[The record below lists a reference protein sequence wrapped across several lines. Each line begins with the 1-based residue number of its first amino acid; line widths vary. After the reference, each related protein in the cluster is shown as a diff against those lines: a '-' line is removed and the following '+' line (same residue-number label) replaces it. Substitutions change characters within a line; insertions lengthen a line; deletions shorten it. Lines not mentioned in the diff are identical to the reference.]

1 MIGPVP
7 QHLIGVEVIEAIGDA
22 MDLQRLS
29 FDLLRRGF
37 GVEAARVKLS
47 VTNPSPELEQ
57 VMREA
62 VDVLSGAMDYWCTVV
77 CNHTLFP
84 DDPPCSKTDWVTQF
98 YYKICTKVL
107 RAIRQKAVSY

>member
-1 MIGPVP
+1 MGSTLSVFYFYYGYPATYWDLIVGWIEIQQHFRVIGPVP

-47 VTNPSPELEQ
+47 VTNPSP
-57 VMREA
+57 
-62 VDVLSGAMDYWCTVV
+62 
-77 CNHTLFP
+77 
-84 DDPPCSKTDWVTQF
+84 
-98 YYKICTKVL
+98 
-107 RAIRQKAVSY
+107 